1 MSGIS
6 RINSTYVAKLASR
19 YRGAEQ
25 RVNTLSAQIDLLE
38 TTIRNGYVVISDGK
52 TNSRKKLSTPELAK
66 KRDERN
72 LLKIELLQAKED
84 LKVFKS
90 DYQMVVR
97 QNQYMSS
104 TKLVTF
110 RKEVEDRKIGR
121 VSVFVQKALN
131 NAAATDLRSEVIT
144 LKQLGESD
152 GVNTVFKRK
161 LIDIVRKSSH
171 SDFRYLPTA
180 SGIQILE
187 GLKQWDA
194 TAGNQPVFGN

>member
-25 RVNTLSAQIDLLE
+25 RVNTLNAQIDLLE

-52 TNSRKKLSTPELAK
+52 TNSRKKLSTPELDK

-72 LLKIELLQAKED
+72 LLKIDLLQAKED

-104 TKLVTF
+104 TKLVTL

-121 VSVFVQKALN
+121 VSVFVQKTLN
-131 NAAATDLRSEVIT
+131 NAATTGLRSEVIA
-144 LKQLGESD
+144 LKQIGESD

-161 LIDIVRKSSH
+161 LIDIVRKSGH
-171 SDFRYLPTA
+171 SDFRYLPTV